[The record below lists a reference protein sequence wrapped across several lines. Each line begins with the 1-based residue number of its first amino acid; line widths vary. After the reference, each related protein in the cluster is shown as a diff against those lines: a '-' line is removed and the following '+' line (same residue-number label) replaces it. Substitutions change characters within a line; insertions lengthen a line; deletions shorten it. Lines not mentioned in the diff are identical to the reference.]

1 MCESGWRTP
10 VHLAPRV
17 RERLREHLDWLRM
30 ISADVANQA
39 DSMSDEELVNWIEAL
54 RSRAVSMV
62 QAWMH

>member
-10 VHLAPRV
+10 VHLDPHV
-17 RERLREHLDWLRM
+17 RERLREHLDRLRM
-30 ISADVANQA
+30 ISADVANEA